1 MKKGFNLAEVLI
13 TLGIVG
19 VVASLTL
26 PNVISN
32 YKKART
38 VAKLKHSYSAISQ
51 ALTLAEAEY
60 GDPANWGIEFKK
72 GIPTENF
79 NREEYLTNFVQKFI
93 LPYLKSAKDYG
104 FISALSKFEYTAS
117 SWVSYYFMLSDGAL
131 VETTFSTGCIKYEGD
146 VCVQRG
152 YYNLLLKIDI
162 NGFNPPNQKG
172 KDIFITEYE
181 PNIGKYQMFRYVSDR
196 TRSLENCKT
205 EGISCGYIIQ
215 MDGWRMAPDY
225 PR

>member
-60 GDPANWGIEFKK
+60 GDSANWGIEFKE
-72 GIPTENF
+72 GTPTENF

-93 LPYLKSAKDYG
+93 LPYFKSAKDYG
-104 FISALSKFEYTAS
+104 FINALLKFGYTGS
-117 SWVSYYFMLSDGAL
+117 SWTSYYFMLPNGAL
-131 VETTFSTGCIKYEGD
+131 VETTFSTGCVKYEGD
-146 VCVQRG
+146 VCVQSG